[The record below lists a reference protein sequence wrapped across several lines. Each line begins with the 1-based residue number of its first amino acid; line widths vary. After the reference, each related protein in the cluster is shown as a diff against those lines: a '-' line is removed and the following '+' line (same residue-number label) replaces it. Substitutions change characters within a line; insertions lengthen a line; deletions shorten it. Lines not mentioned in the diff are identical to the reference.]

1 MEDCRLLLLL
11 LFPPYSSGFMLLSLY
26 LAVEAFK
33 ANGGYNVPNSAREK
47 RSGN

>member
-1 MEDCRLLLLL
+1 
-11 LFPPYSSGFMLLSLY
+11 MLLSLD

-33 ANGGYNVPNSAREK
+33 ANGGCNVPNSAGEK